1 MYFADVP
8 DHFETLRDSIRRFVD
23 AELPRSKA
31 RKLDKAKTFD
41 QDSFR
46 RLAEL
51 GVCGLT
57 VSEEFGG
64 NRDLVAAVMV
74 IEELCRRGTSL
85 SGPYVH
91 CAFYGALNIEH
102 NGSEEQ
108 KQTLL
113 PLLLR
118 GELQFAYGLSEP
130 DVGGDLASVTT
141 RARRDGDSVILN
153 GAKRWCTGARFADYI
168 LCLVKSDAE
177 APRYRNLSLVL
188 VPPSA
193 PGVSITD
200 IEHIGLRYAET
211 CDVTLD
217 EVSVPASNILGGP
230 AGWQRGW
237 NMLAGPALDIEKL
250 EVAAVA
256 LGIASAALEDAWQY
270 SQERRQFG
278 KPICGH
284 QAVRHSLAELQ
295 TSLHASRLMLYH
307 GAWLANCGRPCSVET
322 SMAKLFVTE
331 SALKIG
337 IACQRI
343 MGAYGCAE
351 EYDMERYVRDLL
363 VLPVIGG
370 SSDMQRNNIVNR
382 LRLPNAER
390 TE

>member
-1 MYFADVP
+1 MYFADEP
-8 DHFETLRDSIRRFVD
+8 DHFETLRDSIRRLVD
-23 AELPRSKA
+23 AELPRDKA
-31 RKLDKAKTFD
+31 RQLDKAKTFD
-41 QDSFR
+41 RDAFG

-57 VSEEFGG
+57 VSEEYGG

-85 SGPYVH
+85 GGPYIH

-102 NGSEEQ
+102 NGSAQQ

-113 PLLLR
+113 EPLLR
-118 GELQFAYGLSEP
+118 GELLFAYGLSEP
-130 DVGGDLASVTT
+130 DVGGDLANVTT
-141 RARRDGDSVILN
+141 RARLDGDSVVLN

-168 LCLVKSDAE
+168 LCLVRSDAQ
-177 APRYRNLSLVL
+177 APKYHNLSFVL
-188 VPPSA
+188 VPPDA

-211 CDVTLD
+211 CDVMFD
-217 EVSVPASNILGGP
+217 EVRVPATNILGGL
-230 AGWQRGW
+230 AGWQQGW
-237 NMLAGPALDIEKL
+237 SMLAGPALDIEKL

-270 SQERRQFG
+270 SQQRRQFG

-284 QAVRHSLAELQ
+284 QAIRHSLAEQ
-295 TSLHASRLMLYH
+295 RTALHASRLMLYH
-307 GAWLANCGRPCSVET
+307 AAWLADRGRPCSVET

-331 SALKIG
+331 SAQKIG

-370 SSDMQRNNIVNR
+370 SSEMQRNNIANR
-382 LRLPNAER
+382 LRLPTA
-390 TE
+390 